1 MNLRSVILYVAAG
14 VSICMWSGDPRAGEA
29 AELSQKAEIWL
40 GGQRVNRPAER
51 RVTPL
56 PEPLMEE
63 DDAALGTATAGEEGE
78 DAVALEG
85 PRSSDAVRDPAVAQV
100 GDAPVASYTDSPIA
114 TALDECLRQSR
125 AALLEPPR
133 PLREPSR
140 TGNTHEQV
148 SYVTPRVQPSAS
160 SSSAQGDKAS
170 TAGEPPARKA
180 ASVSPPPVRLGP
192 RWDAASTGRTAFS
205 QNWPQVQPRSGA
217 AGAVPAPDT
226 AGANQPPQSNLAEI
240 LTLLGIATLVFLVL
254 RRWGAGKAHRE
265 PTTVS

>member
-1 MNLRSVILYVAAG
+1 MNLRYVILYVAVG
-14 VSICMWSGDPRAGEA
+14 VSLCLWSGNPRAGEA
-29 AELSQKAEIWL
+29 AELFQKAEIWL
-40 GGQRVNRPAER
+40 GGQRANSPAER
-51 RVTPL
+51 RSTPR
-56 PEPLMEE
+56 PQPLVEE
-63 DDAALGTATAGEEGE
+63 DDAAQGTATAGEEGE

-85 PRSSDAVRDPAVAQV
+85 PRSSDAVTDAAAAQV
-100 GDAPVASYTDSPIA
+100 ADAPVASYTDSPIA

-160 SSSAQGDKAS
+160 SSSAQGDKAP
-170 TAGEPPARKA
+170 TAGEPSARKA
-180 ASVSPPPVRLGP
+180 ASISPPPVRINP
-192 RWDAASTGRTAFS
+192 RWDAASTGRAAFS
-205 QNWPQVQPRSGA
+205 PNWPQVQPRSGA
-217 AGAVPAPDT
+217 VGAAPAPAT

-265 PTTVS
+265 PTAVS